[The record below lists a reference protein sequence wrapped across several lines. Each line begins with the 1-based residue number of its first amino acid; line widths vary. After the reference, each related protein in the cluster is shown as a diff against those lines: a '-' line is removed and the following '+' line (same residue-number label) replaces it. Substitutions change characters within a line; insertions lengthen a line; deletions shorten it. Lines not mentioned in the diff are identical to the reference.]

1 MNLKNIKLLLEYDG
15 TSFAGW
21 QVQPGQRTVQGVLEE
36 ALQKITGDRVALTG
50 SGRTD
55 AGVHASGQV
64 ANFRTER
71 DIPLKAFNQGMNAIL
86 PGDVAVLAAEEA
98 EPDFHAR
105 FGAKSRRYRYQI
117 VTRRSPLL
125 ERYAWR
131 MTYPVKFGVMPELCQ
146 VISGKHDFTAF
157 ASAQAEVENF
167 NVHVTHAEWRDLGGV
182 LSFEIRADRFLH
194 NMVRILVGT
203 MVDAARGQIEPGSVR
218 EILES
223 RDRSR
228 AGKTAPA
235 CGLCLVKVEY

>member
-1 MNLKNIKLLLEYDG
+1 MRNIKLLLEYDG

-36 ALQKITGDRVALTG
+36 ALSKITGDKVSLTG

-71 DIPLKAFNQGMNAIL
+71 DIPLKAFNEGMNAIL
-86 PGDVAVLAAEEA
+86 PGDVAVLSAEEA

-105 FGAKSRRYRYQI
+105 FGARSRMYRYQI

-131 MTYPVKFGVMPELCQ
+131 MTYPIKFGIMQELCQ
-146 VISGKHDFTAF
+146 VIIGKHDFTAF

-167 NVHVTHAEWRDLGGV
+167 NVDVAYAEWRSLGGV

-194 NMVRILVGT
+194 NMVRIIVGT
-203 MVDAARGQIEPGSVR
+203 MIDTARGHLKPDDMKK
-218 EILES
+218 ILES
-223 RDRSR
+223 RDRTL